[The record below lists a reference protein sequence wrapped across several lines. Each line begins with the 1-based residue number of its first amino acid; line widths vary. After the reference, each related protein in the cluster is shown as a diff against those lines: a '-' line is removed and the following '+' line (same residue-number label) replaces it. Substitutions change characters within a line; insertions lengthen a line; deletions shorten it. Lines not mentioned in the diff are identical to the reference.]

1 MTEERTKEQWEINF
15 FDEYGV
21 WPITD
26 ADVPEDQKII
36 LSEEQIT
43 ETERAVL
50 RRNAKAY
57 LKETDWYVS
66 RYSETGTEIPEEIL
80 TKRAQ
85 ARIDA
90 SDE

>member
-90 SDE
+90 SEE

>member
-66 RYSETGTEIPEEIL
+66 RYSETDTEIPEEIL

-90 SDE
+90 SEE

>member
-1 MTEERTKEQWEINF
+1 MTEERIKEQWEIDF
-15 FDEYGV
+15 YDEYGV

-36 LSEEQIT
+36 LTDEQIAQ
-43 ETERAVL
+43 TEREVL
-50 RRNAKAY
+50 RRNAKGY
-57 LKETDWYVS
+57 LKETDWYIS
-66 RYSETGTEIPEEIL
+66 RYSETGVEIPEEVL

-85 ARIDA
+85 ARLDA

>member
-1 MTEERTKEQWEINF
+1 MTEERVRTQEEQDF
-15 FDEYGV
+15 YDEYGC

-26 ADVPEDQKII
+26 ADLPEESKII
-36 LSEEQIT
+36 LSAEQIA
-43 ETERAVL
+43 ESERAVL
-50 RRNAKAY
+50 RRSAKAY

-66 RYSETGTEIPEEIL
+66 RYAETGTEIPEEVL

-90 SDE
+90 SEE

>member
-36 LSEEQIT
+36 LSEEQIA

-90 SDE
+90 SEE